1 VTESLIVADPD
12 VMQGKPVI
20 AGTRITVEL
29 VLEKLGAG
37 ESVEDLLLSHP
48 RLTRETIQAA
58 LRYAAGVLRS
68 DVVHPGDSAA

>member
-1 VTESLIVADPD
+1 LTESLIVADPD

-58 LRYAAGVLRS
+58 LRYAAGVLRN